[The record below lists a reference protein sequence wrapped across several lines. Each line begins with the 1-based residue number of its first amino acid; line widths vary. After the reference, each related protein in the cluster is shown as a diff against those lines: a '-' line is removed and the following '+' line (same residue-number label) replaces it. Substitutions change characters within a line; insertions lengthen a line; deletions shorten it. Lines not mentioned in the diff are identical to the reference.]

1 MAGSLADT
9 TAWLLALGLAPKTAR
24 LYARNIVSAQMWCE
38 ARGLALSTLSP
49 EQVVELTLAKPLTHS
64 TRTIFR
70 ASLRHYWEKVGRENP
85 PLRAI
90 RVPPEP
96 RHACRALEEDD
107 ARILAKAASARRD
120 RKGLAVV
127 LGLYQAMRREEI
139 ATLPWTSTREEGWLR
154 IFGKGTKERR
164 IPLHPVT
171 LHALGWVPRVGEYV
185 FLGRF
190 GGPVAPATIWAWVRE
205 VSECSGVPTIAPHV
219 LRHTALATANDNTGD
234 LRAVQAFA
242 GHAKPE
248 TTSVYTRASARRLT
262 AVVASLDY

>member
-1 MAGSLADT
+1 MAEHVG
-9 TAWLLALGLAPKTAR
+9 WLLALGLAPKTAR
-24 LYARNIVSAQMWCE
+24 LYAGNILAAERWC
-38 ARGLALSTLSP
+38 AGRGLTLATLAP
-49 EQVVELTLAKPLTHS
+49 EQVVEMAATKPLTHS

-70 ASLRHYWEKVGRENP
+70 AALRHYWERAERENP

-107 ARILAKAASARRD
+107 ARILAKAARARRD

-139 ATLPWTSTREEGWLR
+139 ATLPWSGLSEAGWLH
-154 IFGKGTKERR
+154 IVGKGAKARR

-171 LHALGWVPRVGEYV
+171 AEALSWVDRSGEYV
-185 FLGRF
+185 FPGRF
-190 GGPVAPATIWAWVRE
+190 GGSILPVTVWDWVRR
-205 VSECSGVPTIAPHV
+205 VSDEAGVPTIAPHV
-219 LRHTALATANDNTGD
+219 LRHTSLATANDNTGD
-234 LRAVQAFA
+234 LRAVQSFA

-248 TTSVYTRASARRLT
+248 TTSGYTRTTGRRLA
-262 AVVASLDY
+262 AVVASIDY